1 MLNNQEQI
9 WHVVCLLLNNE
20 DYSTIRKLVLD
31 LRLQIIS
38 LASFLFLFFLI
49 CLKQSSRIQTK
60 KELCVVF
67 EALDLVEIG
76 FIELLL
82 FCL

>member
-20 DYSTIRKLVLD
+20 DHSTIRKFVLD
-31 LRLQIIS
+31 FRLQIIS
-38 LASFLFLFFLI
+38 LASFLFIFLKI

-60 KELCVVF
+60 KELCIVS